1 MDGAR
6 GKRPGSVFR
15 AGLVMRLVLVG
26 PPGSGK
32 GTQARLLSERLGL
45 ATYGT
50 GDILREAI
58 RLGTEA
64 GKQAEPFLKRGQLAP
79 DHLVNELVRD
89 LFTRQPRPDRFVF
102 DGYPRTLA
110 QGVWFDGLL
119 ADLKLP
125 LTAVI
130 QFEVSDDEV
139 VRRISGRRVSPTTGS
154 VYHITDRPPRKP
166 GVCDLDGKPLLQRDD
181 DREEVI
187 RERLR
192 VFRQTTDAL
201 IAYYR
206 TNGLLRVVPAV
217 GSIES
222 IYSTMINLQSGRT

>member
-1 MDGAR
+1 
-6 GKRPGSVFR
+6 
-15 AGLVMRLVLVG
+15 MRLVLVG

-32 GTQARLLSERLGL
+32 GTQARLLTERLGL
-45 ATYGT
+45 QSFGT

-58 RLGTEA
+58 RLGTDA

-110 QGVWFDGLL
+110 QGIWFDGLL

-125 LTAVI
+125 LTDVI
-130 QFEVSDDEV
+130 LFDVSDDEV
-139 VRRISGRRVSPTTGS
+139 VRRISGRRISPSTRA
-154 VYHITDRPPRKP
+154 VYHITDRPPRKS
-166 GVCDLDGKPLLQRDD
+166 GVCDLDGKPLHQRDD

-192 VFRQTTDAL
+192 VFRLTTDGLVAF
-201 IAYYR
+201 YR
-206 TNGLLRVVPAV
+206 ANGLLRVVPAC
-217 GSIES
+217 GTIES
-222 IYSTMINLQSGRT
+222 IYSTMLGSLSGRS

>member
-1 MDGAR
+1 
-6 GKRPGSVFR
+6 
-15 AGLVMRLVLVG
+15 MRLVLVG

-45 ATYGT
+45 KTYGT

-64 GKQAEPFLKRGQLAP
+64 GRQAEPFIKRGQLAP

-89 LFTRQPRPDRFVF
+89 LFTRQPRPDKFVF

-110 QGVWFDGLL
+110 QAVWFDGLL

-130 QFEVSDDEV
+130 QFDVSDDEV
-139 VRRISGRRVSPTTGS
+139 VRRISGRRVSPTSGA

-166 GVCDLDGKPLLQRDD
+166 GVCDVDNKPLLQRDD

-187 RERLR
+187 RERLK
-192 VFRQTTDAL
+192 VFHDNTDQLVAHYQANAL
-201 IAYYR
+201 
-206 TNGLLRVVPAV
+206 LKVVPAN
-217 GSIES
+217 GPIES
-222 IYSTMINLQSGRT
+222 TYKTMLNHLNVRA